1 MSTLYVTYST
11 LDLTCN
17 SVAYATPR
25 QPASLRAENSLVE
38 ACTALHERWQQHQ
51 RQWFNGSLA
60 DSEHKLIVTEEARR
74 RSKAA
79 ADAAATSSSSSSNVS
94 TDHAYN
100 HRHLR

>member
-1 MSTLYVTYST
+1 M
-11 LDLTCN
+11 
-17 SVAYATPR
+17 
-25 QPASLRAENSLVE
+25 LRPENSLVE
-38 ACTALHERWQQHQ
+38 ACTALHERWQHHQ

-79 ADAAATSSSSSSNVS
+79 AADAAAGLSASSSYCVSSGSM
-94 TDHAYN
+94 DHAYN